1 MIVNVEI
8 TVFTP
13 TYNRAYI
20 INRLYES
27 LQRQEI
33 HNFEWLVVDD
43 GSVDETEELFRTWMN
58 NESKFPIRYYKKKNG
73 GKCRAI
79 NFALDLAKGKLFFV
93 VDSDDYLTD
102 TAIEDILSFWK
113 KNKRENIGA
122 IYALDQYEDGNVV
135 GTPFPNDLKEFKGW
149 GYKNIVYYSGGKKK
163 VFRNSG
169 DKKLIGV
176 TAVINKYPRIPV
188 FEGEKYHSLYYKQHL
203 LERDYTVLI
212 MNKPVCV
219 VEYMNDGSSKNMFY
233 QYVRNPKGFCNER
246 RYVMKYAPS
255 FKLKI
260 EACIHYVAESLLA
273 KDYYFIGHST
283 NRLFTLISVVPGVL
297 LYFIIKRK
305 TKK

>member
-102 TAIEDILSFWK
+102 DALKKIIAWEKSLPKDEKYCGVAGNLGMSSNFTPNTLFETDYYDGTLLDRYRNIDGERALAFFTEIHKKYRYPEYSGEKFMTEAVIYNRMANDGYKMRFYNDIVW
-113 KNKRENIGA
+113 
-122 IYALDQYEDGNVV
+122 IYEYRSDGLTKAGNSLFLNNPR
-135 GTPFPNDLKEFKGW
+135 GYGLWLKEKALFMNF
-149 GYKNIVYYSGGKKK
+149 YIKN
-163 VFRNSG
+163 
-169 DKKLIGV
+169 
-176 TAVINKYPRIPV
+176 
-188 FEGEKYHSLYYKQHL
+188 L
-203 LERDYTVLI
+203 L
-212 MNKPVCV
+212 N
-219 VEYMNDGSSKNMFY
+219 F
-233 QYVRNPKGFCNER
+233 
-246 RYVMKYAPS
+246 
-255 FKLKI
+255 
-260 EACIHYVAESLLA
+260 
-273 KDYYFIGHST
+273 
-283 NRLFTLISVVPGVL
+283 
-297 LYFIIKRK
+297 
-305 TKK
+305 

>member
-176 TAVINKYPRIPV
+176 TAVINKYPPIPV

-273 KDYYFIGHST
+273 KDYYFIWHST